1 MGQIRIKNKTMK
13 KEVLMMNHSNYY
25 ITSFLNEKIKS
36 NVYDSFVKGM
46 NQKICH
52 LDDIKIF

>member
-1 MGQIRIKNKTMK
+1 MK